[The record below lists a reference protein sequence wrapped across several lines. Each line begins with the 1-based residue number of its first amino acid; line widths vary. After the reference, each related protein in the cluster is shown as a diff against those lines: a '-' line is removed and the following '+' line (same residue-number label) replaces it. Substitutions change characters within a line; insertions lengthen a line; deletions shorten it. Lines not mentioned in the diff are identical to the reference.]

1 MRHWRKVNL
10 VTRQTLSADTK
21 WSNSQETCCF
31 VDSSQRM
38 ASADRP
44 AALLN
49 PDCSA
54 GSILLLP
61 RPTTQGGQ
69 QKEVTFHFCLATQEG
84 DTLHIR
90 NFATN
95 SPGVGKKCAWTSA
108 HSKLPLAVPLPLPG
122 LTFIFFLFSLF
133 FTFYHF
139 CHYSHYCA
147 ILHIKYCPSAY
158 WHGSSDKS

>member
-1 MRHWRKVNL
+1 
-10 VTRQTLSADTK
+10 
-21 WSNSQETCCF
+21 
-31 VDSSQRM
+31 M

-108 HSKLPLAVPLPLPG
+108 YSKLPLAVPLPLPG

-133 FTFYHF
+133 FSHVIIFVIILIIPEYFISNTARRPIDMVVQTNPNPIHNQENFVPSFDTF
-139 CHYSHYCA
+139 
-147 ILHIKYCPSAY
+147 CPFAAFQVQN
-158 WHGSSDKS
+158 H